1 VCRTFKPSSG
11 LEPETPSLPWRFRG
25 GTGGHRRALAITFLL
40 QIVPSRRVSRARAC
54 PLVRGLMY
62 PSRTRGVLSVLE
74 TDDAAGCRA
83 RSRVSFGLRIAYV
96 PPAEP
101 SNAGLCGCRS
111 RAGHKSRGTVI
122 GGMTGAE
129 QRSDSELLL
138 AARTCSEPFGSST
151 SGTWLR
157 CFAFFRRRVP
167 GCWSVAAHLLGGP
180 GCPPH
185 GGRASGLFGT
195 PALSGAG

>member
-1 VCRTFKPSSG
+1 MRPPAAPNVGIAARFEAVCRPVAPTPSFSGRCSVVPGNRPICRHFADGAASSTWSGPPREVLCAACLDNRTSRFAGTSWRIEPSDG
-11 LEPETPSLPWRFRG
+11 LEPSTPSLPLRFRG

-83 RSRVSFGLRIAYV
+83 RRRVSFGLRIAYV

-101 SNAGLCGCRS
+101 RNAGLCGCRS

-122 GGMTGAE
+122 GA
-129 QRSDSELLL
+129 
-138 AARTCSEPFGSST
+138 
-151 SGTWLR
+151 
-157 CFAFFRRRVP
+157 
-167 GCWSVAAHLLGGP
+167 
-180 GCPPH
+180 
-185 GGRASGLFGT
+185 
-195 PALSGAG
+195 

>member
-1 VCRTFKPSSG
+1 MQTEAREEVRICGTFAKPSDG
-11 LEPETPSLPWRFRG
+11 LEPSTPSLPWRFRG

-83 RSRVSFGLRIAYV
+83 RRRVSFGLRIAYV

-122 GGMTGAE
+122 YGHYWRGATLG
-129 QRSDSELLL
+129 QRPPARGAHVLGAVRRLLR
-138 AARTCSEPFGSST
+138 AARG
-151 SGTWLR
+151 LR
-157 CFAFFRRRVP
+157 CLPSFAA
-167 GCWSVAAHLLGGP
+167 GCRAV
-180 GCPPH
+180 
-185 GGRASGLFGT
+185 GRSRLTF
-195 PALSGAG
+195 